1 MLRVAH
7 VLNSPGKGGVPRVA
21 HALVRHFDPTR
32 ISSHV
37 FYLKGGSGPDLFDD
51 IDIPRRTAASSSRAT
66 AMTQM
71 VAFLEKHC
79 IDILHCHSYRPNLY
93 GRMAGAVLKPEG
105 LRIVAHYHNEYTDKW
120 HGDALLL
127 EQRLTGVTDAGVAV
141 SEAVAEHVA
150 EYTGLRCK
158 VVNNGIDFDRVT
170 GGSRSSG
177 CAVLGA
183 VQNEFAVGLIG
194 RVCHQK
200 GIDTFVEAACQVI
213 PQFPN
218 CRFFIIGDIEDTA
231 LLTYMEQYIAGMGHA
246 DQIQF
251 TGHCDNVADVLSALD
266 LLVAPSRWEG
276 FGLAVAEGMAAGVPV
291 LASHVGGI
299 PCVVGHAGEL
309 VPPENVGALA
319 AAIRTL
325 IADPSRRDAMRIAG
339 QRQASQFDWT
349 STASQIEALYT
360 QIGGRHS

>member
-21 HALVRHFDPTR
+21 HALVRHFDPAR
-32 ISSHV
+32 IASHV
-37 FYLKGGSGPDLFDD
+37 FYLKEGSGPDLFDD
-51 IDIPRRTAASSSRAT
+51 IDIPRRAATSSSKAT
-66 AMTQM
+66 AMTQL
-71 VAFLEKHC
+71 VAFLEHHC
-79 IDILHCHSYRPNLY
+79 IDILHCHSFRPNLY
-93 GRMAGAVLKPEG
+93 GRMAGAVLRPEG
-105 LRIVAHYHNEYTDKW
+105 LRIVAHYHNEYADKW

-127 EQRLTGVTDAGVAV
+127 EQRLAGVTDAGVAV
-141 SEAVAEHVA
+141 SEAVAVHVA
-150 EYTGLRCK
+150 EYTGLHCK

-170 GGSRSSG
+170 DGNRSSG
-177 CAVLGA
+177 CAVLSV
-183 VQNEFAVGLIG
+183 VQNEFVVGLIG
-194 RVCHQK
+194 RICEQK

-213 PQFPN
+213 PQVPN

-231 LLTYMEQYIAGMGHA
+231 LMSRMEQQIGRMGHT
-246 DQIQF
+246 DRIQF
-251 TGHCDNVADVLSALD
+251 TGHFNNVADVLSVLD

-276 FGLAVAEGMAAGVPV
+276 FGLSVAEGMAAGVPV

-309 VPPENVGALA
+309 VPPENVDALV

-339 QRQASQFDWT
+339 KRRASRFDWT

-360 QIGGRHS
+360 QIGGRFS